1 MLMGVVP
8 MVTAF
13 DAGSETE
20 ALRRR
25 LPEAVSGKD
34 SIKILYNVFDLA
46 TRPQQGKVAREIYDV
61 AWRNKEYG
69 VCLDII
75 RQMSVLYHKD
85 SIFDLLQ
92 KETLTLPRNRERDET
107 MLFIKMRQAVYNARM
122 VPETER
128 QKEIA
133 KLIASETTSANL
145 DKDQNLLRTFTLVE
159 YLSNGIGGELFDKYV
174 GKLSKEFKASGVK
187 LYALRNLL
195 LTEQANLYTA
205 SENQKKAVAADRE
218 LIEVIKGLE
227 KEYAEQGRTFR
238 NYDTSYFIAYR
249 RMLGNFEA
257 LTPAEVQEYYKKIL
271 ELQARNSD
279 VAATMKVR
287 NKSKMHYAMATGNY
301 AEAIPLIQFELT
313 KEKSL
318 PRRRTLLR
326 WLVDASKATGDN
338 ATQLQA
344 LEDYNKILKECDDL
358 RAAERYKE
366 LQIKYDV
373 NELRAQNAELK
384 VKSTQHLMTFVLVG
398 WLIFGV
404 LLVVLLWMWARYHRM
419 NVKLQNFVSKLSE
432 ERDYLKERTYYDYH
446 KPEGSHSA
454 APQHDV
460 RSVERPKRKKD
471 VQAMIDYVINDI
483 VYISSI
489 GRNMRRKYVHSFGV
503 ADAMKKAARKVA
515 KYESPALHLDTKLPE
530 AELKAVSDL
539 ECVEYVLNYILESA
553 MTVSPR
559 GRVIFECEDDA
570 EAGLLKFRYT
580 HLDVIVPPGKEEVM
594 FDDIVSVAQLEK
606 RQDAG
611 LFLCRLVSLLLDSSV
626 RLDPECEKGSRYIFT
641 IRKRMNG

>member
-1 MLMGVVP
+1 MLVACVSMAS
-8 MVTAF
+8 AF

-34 SIKILYNVFDLA
+34 SITILYNIFDLA
-46 TRPQQGKVAREIYDV
+46 TRPQQAQVAREIYNV
-61 AWRNKEYG
+61 AKRNKEYG

-75 RQMSVLYHKD
+75 RQMSVLFHKD
-85 SIFDLLQ
+85 SIFDVLQ
-92 KETLTLPRNRERDET
+92 KETLRLPRDRERDET
-107 MLFIKMRQAVYNARM
+107 MLFIKMRQAVYRARM
-122 VPETER
+122 VPEGER

-133 KLIASETTSANL
+133 KLIASEESTPNL

-174 GKLSKEFKASGVK
+174 EKLSKEFKTSGVK

-195 LTEQANLYTA
+195 LTEQANLYTG
-205 SENQKKAVAADRE
+205 SENQKRAVEADRE

-227 KEYAEQGRTFR
+227 KEYASQGRNFR
-238 NYDTSYFIAYR
+238 NYDTSYFIVYR

-257 LTPAEVQEYYKKIL
+257 LTPAEVQEYYKNIL
-271 ELQARNSD
+271 ELQARNTD
-279 VAATMKVR
+279 VAAAMKVR
-287 NKSKMHYAMATGNY
+287 NKSKMHYAMATGDY
-301 AEAIPLIQFELT
+301 ASAIPLIQYELT

-326 WLVDASKATGDN
+326 WLVDASKATGDKT
-338 ATQLQA
+338 TQLQA
-344 LEDYNKILKECDDL
+344 LEDYNNILKECDEL
-358 RAAERYKE
+358 RASEKYKE

-384 VKSTQHLMTFVLVG
+384 VKSTRRIMNFVLIG
-398 WLIFGV
+398 WVIFGV
-404 LLVVLLWMWARYHRM
+404 LLVVLLWIWARYRRM
-419 NVKLQNFVSKLSE
+419 NVKLQNFVNKLAE
-432 ERDYLKERTYYDYH
+432 ERDYLKERTYFDYDD
-446 KPEGSHSA
+446 PENEKSLISQPGASTVVR
-454 APQHDV
+454 PQ
-460 RSVERPKRKKD
+460 RRKD
-471 VQAMIDYVINDI
+471 IPAMIDYIINDI
-483 VYISSI
+483 VFISSI
-489 GRNMRRKYVHSFGV
+489 GRNMRKKYVHSFGV
-503 ADAMKKAARKVA
+503 RDMMKNAVRKVA
-515 KYESPALHLDTKLPE
+515 KYETAALHLEARLPE
-530 AELKAVSDL
+530 DGMKAVSDL
-539 ECVEYVLNYILESA
+539 ECVEYVVNYILESA
-553 MTVSPR
+553 MTVSNR

-580 HLDVIVPPGKEEVM
+580 HLDVVVPPGKEEVM

-641 IRKRMNG
+641 IRRKMNG